1 MDGCRTVEKVIIFPV
16 YEMET
21 GKISGSHFYRN
32 YPGIPVYAKKF
43 PDHSISKMEIFI
55 RKNGNPRDKPSKFDQ
70 MSLI

>member
-32 YPGIPVYAKKF
+32 YPGIPVYAKK
-43 PDHSISKMEIFI
+43 ISGSFHFQ
-55 RKNGNPRDKPSKFDQ
+55 NGNFYPEKWKP
-70 MSLI
+70 